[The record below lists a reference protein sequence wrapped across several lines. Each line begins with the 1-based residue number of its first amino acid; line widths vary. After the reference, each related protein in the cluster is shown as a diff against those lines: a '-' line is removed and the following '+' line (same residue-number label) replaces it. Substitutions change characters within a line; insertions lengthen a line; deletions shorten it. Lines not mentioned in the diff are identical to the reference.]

1 MSNAKTNT
9 KTNATKTTTNSSKSN
24 KTVNEIL
31 TVSQV
36 NELFV
41 KNNLLPKFTDTTH
54 YVGCGTRANVFSV
67 NALKTKYNIYCSDN
81 VFEVLS
87 STKFTDV
94 ECIANGNS
102 SDKTRPHTIECKSTQ
117 SLEKLIQ
124 TVVKSFSQYAMIKST
139 K

>member
-1 MSNAKTNT
+1 MSKST
-9 KTNATKTTTNSSKSN
+9 KTNATKTN
-24 KTVNEIL
+24 KTVNEML

-36 NELFV
+36 SELFV

-67 NALKTKYNIYCSDN
+67 NALKTKYNIYCSNDI
-81 VFEVLS
+81 FDVLS
-87 STKFTDV
+87 KSTYDDV

-117 SLEKLIQ
+117 SLEKLIKS
-124 TVVKSFSQYAMIKST
+124 VVKSFNQFAMVKST

>member
-1 MSNAKTNT
+1 MSKST
-9 KTNATKTTTNSSKSN
+9 KTNATKTNA
-24 KTVNEIL
+24 TVNEIL

-67 NALKTKYNIYCSDN
+67 NALKTKYNIYCSND
-81 VFEVLS
+81 VFDVLS
-87 STKFTDV
+87 KSKYDDV

-102 SDKTRPHTIECKSTQ
+102 SDKTRPNTIECKSTQ
-117 SLEKLIQ
+117 SLEKLIKS
-124 TVVKSFSQYAMIKST
+124 VVKSFSQYAMVKST

>member
-1 MSNAKTNT
+1 MSNT
-9 KTNATKTTTNSSKSN
+9 KTNATKTNA
-24 KTVNEIL
+24 TVNEML
-31 TVSQV
+31 SVSQV

-54 YVGCGTRANVFSV
+54 YVGCGTRSNVFSV
-67 NALKTKYNIYCSDN
+67 NALKTKYNIYCSDK

-87 STKFTDV
+87 SEKFNDV
-94 ECIANGNS
+94 EFIANNNS

-117 SLEKLIQ
+117 SLEKLIK
-124 TVVKSFSQYAMIKST
+124 TVVKSFSQYAMVKST